1 MDIDEDTDWWLGS
14 PTPLEMCR
22 QHALMLENEYQEQS
36 QQMRKARQDI
46 QGLIQMQAD
55 ALRGQATAELK
66 LRNAQA
72 EIARLNLK
80 VSELGGQINSLL
92 IVKNQRDIVL
102 NQNQELLRQIR
113 MGQTTISN

>member
-1 MDIDEDTDWWLGS
+1 
-14 PTPLEMCR
+14 
-22 QHALMLENEYQEQS
+22 
-36 QQMRKARQDI
+36 MRKARQDI

-55 ALRGQATAELK
+55 ALRGQSTAELK

-92 IVKNQRDIVL
+92 IVKSQRDIVL